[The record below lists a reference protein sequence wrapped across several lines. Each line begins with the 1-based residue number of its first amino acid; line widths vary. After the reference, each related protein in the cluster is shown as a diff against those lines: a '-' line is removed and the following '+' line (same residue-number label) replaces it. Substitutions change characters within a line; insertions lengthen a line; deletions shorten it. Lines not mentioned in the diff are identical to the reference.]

1 MFKFLCKKEIENL
14 ENKLKNI
21 YKFFGYN
28 YVSEDKG
35 QPYISFGQYK
45 IFIKSNELN
54 NNELK
59 PIDEY
64 VFPEV
69 VLKRTKEELN
79 LNDKELNLVKLDFF
93 DYMLVI
99 KEYGKEIDMLN
110 KQTDVLWHNL
120 ILDTRSYIDFCI
132 NHMGRFIHHKPFLN
146 DKVLTKDEKIQ
157 LYKKYS
163 YAIENNYD
171 YLRRRKEI
179 IQENKSTSDYSSS
192 SFGNNNN
199 LLLNLL
205 VLDALTDF
213 DTNERLKEN
222 IQQEKDDASKVA
234 TTQSSF
240 NSSNSSD
247 ETYKDSTSSTKYSSD
262 NYSSYDSGSGYSS
275 GSSYSN
281 CSSSSSCSGGSS
293 GCGGGG

>member
-28 YVSEDKG
+28 YVGEDKG
-35 QPYISFGQYK
+35 TPYISFGQNK

-64 VFPEV
+64 IFPEV

-79 LNDKELNLVKLDFF
+79 LSDKELNLIKLDFF

-146 DKVLTKDEKIQ
+146 DKVLTKDEKIH
-157 LYKKYS
+157 LYKKYN

-171 YLRRRKEI
+171 YSRRRKEI
-179 IQENKSTSDYSSS
+179 IQENRTTSDYSSS
-192 SFGNNNN
+192 SNNNSN

-213 DTNERLKEN
+213 NNERLKEEAV
-222 IQQEKDDASKVA
+222 QKDSDDASKVA

-240 NSSNSSD
+240 NPSNSSD
-247 ETYKDSTSSTKYSSD
+247 ESYKDSSSSTKYSSD
-262 NYSSYDSGSGYSS
+262 NHSSYDSGSSYSS
-275 GSSYSN
+275 SSYSS
-281 CSSSSSCSGGSS
+281 CSSSISCSY
-293 GCGGGG
+293 CGGGS

>member
-1 MFKFLCKKEIENL
+1 MFKFLCKKDIEIL

-99 KEYGKEIDMLN
+99 KEYSKEIDMLN

-171 YLRRRKEI
+171 YSRRRKEI

-192 SFGNNNN
+192 SFGNNN

-213 DTNERLKEN
+213 NTNERLKEN

-240 NSSNSSD
+240 NPSNSSD
-247 ETYKDSTSSTKYSSD
+247 ESYKDSSSSTKYSSD

-281 CSSSSSCSGGSS
+281 CSSSSS

>member
-28 YVSEDKG
+28 YVGEDKG
-35 QPYISFGQYK
+35 TPYISFGQNK

-64 VFPEV
+64 IFPEV

-79 LNDKELNLVKLDFF
+79 LNDKELNLIKLDFF

-171 YLRRRKEI
+171 YSRRRKEI
-179 IQENKSTSDYSSS
+179 IQENRTASDYSSS
-192 SFGNNNN
+192 SLSNNN

-213 DTNERLKEN
+213 DTNERLKEEA
-222 IQQEKDDASKVA
+222 IQKDSEDASKVA

-240 NSSNSSD
+240 NPSNSSD
-247 ETYKDSTSSTKYSSD
+247 ESYKDSSSSTKYSSD
-262 NYSSYDSGSGYSS
+262 NHSSYDSGSSYSS
-275 GSSYSN
+275 
-281 CSSSSSCSGGSS
+281 CSSSSSCSS
-293 GCGGGG
+293 CGGGS